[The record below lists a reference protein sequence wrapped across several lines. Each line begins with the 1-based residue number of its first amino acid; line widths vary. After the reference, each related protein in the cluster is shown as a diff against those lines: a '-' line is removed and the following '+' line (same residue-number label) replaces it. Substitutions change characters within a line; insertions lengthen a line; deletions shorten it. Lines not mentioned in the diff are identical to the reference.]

1 MRLAS
6 HYNFTFVTHPYF
18 KCKSTALTLINMQ
31 LLLRIRTGNSPSSR
45 FGEVGPQAGLTVNIP
60 GRRQQPQCLPPFIM
74 HHLLHV
80 LLIYISQLCDFF
92 LVLLVFAL
100 QCISCAFRFSCTS
113 SYLRSWYR
121 LFQIERGEKYVF
133 ACYSLPYDQTRQ
145 KYNQNNCLTSQPT
158 ILGVC

>member
-18 KCKSTALTLINMQ
+18 KCKSTTLTLINMQ

-92 LVLLVFAL
+92 LVVLVFTL
-100 QCISCAFRFSCTS
+100 QCISCAIRFSILEVGTGCFKLKEEKNI
-113 SYLRSWYR
+113 YLPAIPCLMIKRDR
-121 LFQIERGEKYVF
+121 NT
-133 ACYSLPYDQTRQ
+133 TR
-145 KYNQNNCLTSQPT
+145 
-158 ILGVC
+158 